1 MIAHTKPRKVLI
13 LGSSALKIGEA
24 GEFDYS
30 GSQAI
35 KALKQEGIKT
45 VLINPNIATIQT
57 SDYLADEVYFLPI
70 TPDFVEEV
78 IAKEKPDSLLLS
90 FGGQTALNCG
100 LKLHDSGVLEKYGVE
115 VLGTPV
121 ETIRDTEDR
130 ELFVGRLNEVD
141 AKSARSKAAKSVQQ
155 AVEAAETIGYPVMI
169 RVAYAL
175 GGLGS
180 GVCRSEKEVRDLAG
194 RGLSHTNQILI
205 EEYLEGWKE
214 IEYEVVRDRYG
225 NCLTVCNMENF
236 DPLGIHTGESIV
248 VCPSQTLSNSEYHKL
263 REVSIRVIRHLGIVG
278 ECNIQFALDPK
289 SEDYRIIEVN
299 ARLSRSSALAS
310 KATGYPLAF
319 VAAKLALGYGLHELK
334 NSITQVTS
342 AFFEPALDYCVVKMP
357 RWDLKKFR
365 GVSRRLGSGMKSV
378 GEVMSIGRTFEE
390 AIQKACR
397 MLDVGKHGV
406 VGNDPYE
413 VQSLS
418 GELDDDLKNP
428 TDDRIFAV
436 IEAIRRGYTIERIH
450 ELSFIDCWFLDKLAS
465 IVSIANDLEDLE
477 DDEFDKQTLWRAKRA
492 GFSDKAIAR
501 LVGTTDD
508 RVRAQRLEQGIKP
521 TVRQIDTLAAEYPA
535 KTNYLYLSYH
545 GRGSDGKFPVENAV
559 LLLGSG
565 AYRIGC
571 SVEFD
576 WCCVTAG
583 LTLKK
588 MGYKAVMLNYN
599 PETVSTDYDEFHQLF
614 FDEISFET
622 VQDICAIVKPK
633 GVIVAMGGQ
642 IANNLA
648 VKLERSGIRVLGTS
662 PTSIDNAEDRNKFSG
677 LLDELKIDQPQWSE
691 LSTIDDALV
700 FAEKVGYPVL
710 VRPSYVLSGAAM
722 AVASSDSELT
732 KYLKVAAKVS
742 PEYPTV
748 ISKFLDNAKEI
759 EFDAVADH
767 GEIVAY
773 AISEHVENAGVH
785 SGDATLVFPAQRTY
799 LETIRRIRRIATQIA
814 ERLKITGPFNIQFIA
829 KDNRVRVIECNL
841 RASRSFPFV
850 SKVINQNFIELATRV
865 IMGQPY
871 EKPDKR
877 SFELNHVGVKAP
889 QFSFTRLDGAD
900 PTTGVEMAST
910 GEVGCLGGDFNE
922 AFIKSLLSVGYR
934 RPVRSILLSV
944 GTIENKSGMLSS
956 FERFK
961 AMGVKLLAT
970 EGTHKFLAERGIESE
985 LAEWPSESESAQN
998 AVERI
1003 RKGEID
1009 LVINIPSA
1017 DKEDELTN
1025 GYRIRRAAIDFNV
1038 PLITNRQIGERLSE
1052 AMWAVRRGEAVLEI
1066 KSWRE
1071 YTHAE

>member
-1 MIAHTKPRKVLI
+1 MIARTKPRKVLI

-100 LKLHDSGVLEKYGVE
+100 LKLYDSGVLEKYNVE

-130 ELFVGRLNEVD
+130 ELFVDRLNEVD
-141 AKSARSKAAKSVQQ
+141 AKSARSKAAKSVKE
-155 AVEAAETIGYPVMI
+155 AVEAAATIGYPVMI

-180 GVCRSEKEVRDLAG
+180 GVCRSEQEVRDLAG
-194 RGLSHTNQILI
+194 RGLSHTHQILI

-248 VCPSQTLSNSEYHKL
+248 VCPSQTLSNAEYHKL
-263 REVSIRVIRHLGIVG
+263 REISIRVIRHLGIVG
-278 ECNIQFALDPK
+278 ECNIQFALDPV

-413 VQSLS
+413 VQSVS

-436 IEAIRRGYTIERIH
+436 IEAIRRGYSVERIH
-450 ELSFIDCWFLDKLAS
+450 ELSFIDCWFLSKLAS
-465 IVSIANDLEDLE
+465 IVDVARELEEIE
-477 DDEFDKQTLWRAKRA
+477 DDDLDRDLLATAKRA

-501 LVGTTDD
+501 LIGTTDD
-508 RVRAQRLEQGIKP
+508 RVREQRIGHGIKP

-545 GRGSDGKFPVENAV
+545 GSGSDGKFPVDNAV

-633 GVIVAMGGQ
+633 GVMLAMGGQ

-662 PTSIDNAEDRNKFSG
+662 ASSIDNAENRHKFSA

-691 LSTIDDALV
+691 LSTIEEALG

-759 EFDAVADH
+759 EFDAVADN

-799 LETIRRIRRIATQIA
+799 LETIRRIRRISTQIA

-961 AMGVKLLAT
+961 AMGVRLLAT
-970 EGTHKFLAERGIESE
+970 EGTHKFLAERGIDSE
-985 LAEWPSESESAQN
+985 LAEWPLESETQQN

-1003 RKGEID
+1003 RSGEID

-1052 AMWAVRRGEAVLEI
+1052 AMWAVRRGETQLEI

>member
-1 MIAHTKPRKVLI
+1 MITHTKPRKVLI

-100 LKLHDSGVLEKYGVE
+100 LKLYDSGVLEKFGVQ

-130 ELFVGRLNEVD
+130 ELFVDRLNEVD
-141 AKSARSKAAKSVQQ
+141 AKSARSKAAMTVQE

-180 GVCRSEKEVRDLAG
+180 GVCRTEQEVRDLAG

-263 REVSIRVIRHLGIVG
+263 REISIRVIRHLGIVG

-413 VQSLS
+413 VQSSS

-436 IEAIRRGYTIERIH
+436 IEAIRRGYTVERIH
-450 ELSFIDCWFLDKLAS
+450 ELSHIDCWFLDKLES
-465 IVSIANDLEDLE
+465 IVAVSKRLEAFEE
-477 DDEFDKQTLWRAKRA
+477 DDLPKDLLLTAKKM
-492 GFSDKAIAR
+492 GYSDKAIAR
-501 LVGTTDD
+501 LTGSTDEK
-508 RVRAQRLEQGIKP
+508 VREQRIALGIKP

-535 KTNYLYLSYH
+535 KTNYLYLTYH
-545 GRGSDGKFPVENAV
+545 GSGNDGKFPVENAV

-614 FDEISFET
+614 FDEISYET
-622 VQDICAIVKPK
+622 VLDICGVVKPK
-633 GVIVAMGGQ
+633 GVIVSMGGQ

-648 VKLERSGIRVLGTS
+648 MKLERAGVRVLGTT
-662 PTSIDNAEDRNKFSG
+662 PTSIDSAENRNTFSA

-691 LSTIDDALV
+691 LSTIDEALG

-722 AVASSDSELT
+722 AVASNDTELT

-748 ISKFLDNAKEI
+748 ISKYLENAKEI

-850 SKVINQNFIELATRV
+850 SKVINQNFIELATRI

-944 GTIENKSGMLSS
+944 GTIENKSGMLAS

-961 AMGVKLLAT
+961 ELGIRLYAT

-985 LAEWPSESESAQN
+985 RAEWPLESDDEAS
-998 AVERI
+998 AVERL
-1003 RKGEID
+1003 RNGEID

-1052 AMWAVRRGEAVLEI
+1052 AMWAVRKGGVELEI

-1071 YTHAE
+1071 YTSVV

>member
-1 MIAHTKPRKVLI
+1 MSVRTKPGKVLI

-35 KALKQEGIKT
+35 KALKQEGIRT

-70 TPDFVEEV
+70 TPDFVEQV

-100 LKLHDSGVLEKYGVE
+100 LKLHDSGVLEKHGVT

-130 ELFVGRLNEVD
+130 ELFVNRLNEVS
-141 AKSARSKAAKSVQQ
+141 AKSARSRAAKTVNE
-155 AVEAAETIGYPVMI
+155 AVSAAEAIGYPVMI

-180 GVCRSEKEVRDLAG
+180 GVCRSEGEVRDLAG
-194 RGLSHTNQILI
+194 RGLAHTSQILI

-214 IEYEVVRDRYG
+214 IEYEVVRDRFG

-263 REVSIRVIRHLGIVG
+263 REISIRVIRHLGIVG
-278 ECNIQFALDPK
+278 ECNIQFALDPR

-413 VQSLS
+413 VQSAS

-436 IEAIRRGYTIERIH
+436 IEAIRRGYTVDRIH
-450 ELSFIDCWFLDKLAS
+450 ALSHIDAWFLHKLVG
-465 IVSIANDLEDLE
+465 IVETSSVLESSEPEDLSK
-477 DDEFDKQTLWRAKRA
+477 DLLLRAKRQ
-492 GFSDKAIAR
+492 GFSDKAIGR
-501 LVGTTDD
+501 LVGTTDAI
-508 RVRAQRLEQGIKP
+508 VREKRIAEGVIP
-521 TVRQIDTLAAEYPA
+521 SVRQIDTLAAEYPA
-535 KTNYLYLSYH
+535 KTNYMYMTYH
-545 GRGSDGKFPVENAV
+545 GASSDGKFPVDNAV

-583 LTLKK
+583 LALKK
-588 MGYKAVMLNYN
+588 MGYRAVMLNYN

-622 VQDICAIVKPK
+622 VKDICSIVKPR
-633 GVIVAMGGQ
+633 GVLVSMGGQ

-648 VKLERSGIRVLGTS
+648 VKLEHAGIRVLGTS
-662 PTSIDNAEDRNKFSG
+662 PSSIDNAENRHKFSA
-677 LLDELKIDQPQWSE
+677 LLDELDIDQPEWSE
-691 LSTIDDALV
+691 LSTIEDALG
-700 FAEKVGYPVL
+700 FAKTVGYPVL

-722 AVASSDSELT
+722 AVATSDSELE

-748 ISKFLDNAKEI
+748 ISKYLENAKEI
-759 EFDAVADH
+759 EFDAVADN

-829 KDNRVRVIECNL
+829 KDNKVKVIECNL

-850 SKVINQNFIELATRV
+850 SKVINQNFIELATRI

-934 RPVRSILLSV
+934 RPVRSIMLSV
-944 GTIENKSGMLSS
+944 GTIENKSGMLRS

-961 AMGVKLLAT
+961 ELGIELYAT
-970 EGTHKFLAERGIESE
+970 EGTHKFLAERGIDSIH
-985 LAEWPSESESAQN
+985 AEWPLQSQAPQS
-998 AVERI
+998 AVEMI
-1003 RKGEID
+1003 REGKID

-1038 PLITNRQIGERLSE
+1038 PLVTNRQIGERLSE
-1052 AMWAVRRGEAVLEI
+1052 AMWAVRTGEVELEI

-1071 YTHAE
+1071 YTHT